1 MQQRIEDIVNGL
13 LEKMRAHGLSDSTVN
28 QYQRG
33 FCKRIMRYCH
43 EHGDGCYSSS
53 VLDAFLSS
61 VKKQLKEGE
70 IQLHHYQT
78 TERTVRYLKDYAE
91 SGNVN
96 FAIVVN
102 TRKYNPN
109 KKHLN
114 LIEQIL
120 KETDLQEKFKNRLHC
135 CMRHFFVFV
144 ESLGINDYEITGDMI
159 RRFINEA
166 SKTNAGSMNYIIYS
180 INLITK
186 NLKRNKIAD
195 MQSDFHYFMPKSTPI
210 RLILPYTQEEINR
223 ILQAIKSDSISAK
236 RNRAIIL
243 LAFNTGL
250 RGIDIVNLQLSDI
263 DWKTGVVRVVQSKT
277 KYPVTIPIC
286 GMVMNAIADYILE
299 ERPAC
304 DEKSVFLK
312 AVSPHAPLKG
322 TSSLDSILE
331 KLCRKAGVEKK
342 PYRSFHSLRRSFATE
357 LSVAEVPLTSI
368 SQMLGHQSIDSDRPF

>member
-1 MQQRIEDIVNGL
+1 
-13 LEKMRAHGLSDSTVN
+13 
-28 QYQRG
+28 
-33 FCKRIMRYCH
+33 
-43 EHGDGCYSSS
+43 
-53 VLDAFLSS
+53 
-61 VKKQLKEGE
+61 
-70 IQLHHYQT
+70 
-78 TERTVRYLKDYAE
+78 
-91 SGNVN
+91 
-96 FAIVVN
+96 
-102 TRKYNPN
+102 
-109 KKHLN
+109 
-114 LIEQIL
+114 
-120 KETDLQEKFKNRLHC
+120 
-135 CMRHFFVFV
+135 MRHFFVFV

-195 MQSDFHYFMPKSTPI
+195 MQSDFHYFMPKSKPI

-263 DWKTGVVRVVQSKT
+263 NWKTGVVRVVQSKT

-368 SQMLGHQSIDSDRPF
+368 SQMLGHQSIDSDRPYLSFNRKQTSLCACGFEEIPINHGIYAGKLNFKYETKHKNIPITEANLYRMVIMGFAEIPLRGGVYA